1 MLAVNAYAPDH
12 VAACRNRIAADM
24 AAYEAASPPAALDPV
39 FYGMMAM
46 ALDHWFCHRQRSI
59 EGKDGNPLNE
69 VRMITD
75 SIQGN
80 DGRGP
85 IIPVLAPNS
94 TIKYRPERSV
104 LGLEIGDPLD
114 LGIAAYQKLAIAFLD
129 EVEARFP
136 SGS

>member
-39 FYGMMAM
+39 FYGMMVM

-69 VRMITD
+69 VRVLCR
-75 SIQGN
+75 SIMEN
-80 DGRGP
+80 DGVMVADNG
-85 IIPVLAPNS
+85 
-94 TIKYRPERSV
+94 IKLDPARSV
-104 LGLEIGDPLD
+104 LGPAVGHRIEPS
-114 LGIAAYQKLAIAFLD
+114 AADVARMADAFLA
-129 EVEARFP
+129 EIERRFV
-136 SGS
+136 